1 MKIILRRTVEAQV
14 FIDNPFDHPNDSFH
28 VDIFAD
34 DNNYHVTITDDW
46 LLVLIAI
53 DRLIRA
59 RFPYRQAQVCTKTVA
74 GWSIAVVA
82 KVGICGTGS
91 SQDVPIECEYTAQ
104 ELDDCEHVIKQLAD
118 YSLSYGLVRMYG
130 HCAGDPCST
139 YNDCDGSMI
148 CLNGKCGDVG
158 STVCNTPCTWID
170 HCCGD
175 SCSTYDDCDGSLICV
190 NGKCSSDSS
199 SNGGGD
205 GTCSPSGVLQ
215 GTHTLCNTEN
225 FSTCCKSNV
234 NYTQYTCSPSSTSSA
249 ILTLNSFREGGDG
262 GFGGACYGAFYPDTQ
277 RVVALSTG
285 WFNRGSRCGKMI
297 TIHGNGKTTTAEVV
311 DECDSVHG
319 CDDEHAGQPPCRNNI
334 VDGSPAV
341 WQALG
346 VSKNDPRYG
355 QLSVSWNG

>member
-1 MKIILRRTVEAQV
+1 MISKQII
-14 FIDNPFDHPNDSFH
+14 SFVICILFVSSLESH
-28 VDIFAD
+28 I
-34 DNNYHVTITDDW
+34 IQERQLKSCSW
-46 LLVLIAI
+46 L
-53 DRLIRA
+53 
-59 RFPYRQAQVCTKTVA
+59 
-74 GWSIAVVA
+74 
-82 KVGICGTGS
+82 
-91 SQDVPIECEYTAQ
+91 
-104 ELDDCEHVIKQLAD
+104 
-118 YSLSYGLVRMYG
+118 G

-158 STVCNTPCTWID
+158 STVCNAPCTWIG

-175 SCSTYDDCDGSLICV
+175 PCSTYDDCDGSLICI

-199 SNGGGD
+199 SNGSGG

-215 GTHTLCNTEN
+215 GTNTLCNTEN

-234 NYTQYTCSPSSTSSA
+234 NYTQYTCSPSSKASA

-262 GFGGACYGAFYPDTQ
+262 GFGGACFGAFYPDTQ

-285 WFNRGSRCGKMI
+285 WFNRGSQCGKRI
-297 TIHGNGKTTTAEVV
+297 TIHGNGRTTTAEVV

-341 WQALG
+341 WEALG
-346 VSKNDPRYG
+346 VTKNDPRYG
-355 QLSVSWNG
+355 QISISWND